1 MSNPVKISQLLKNV
15 EAFDA
20 NKPIGKN
27 YITCMAEQLDCC
39 QKAFLKS
46 LGARR
51 EQIDPQGVRVR
62 FVFPEDIEFDIDN
75 LDEH

>member
-1 MSNPVKISQLLKNV
+1 MSNTVKISQILKNV

-27 YITCMAEQLDCC
+27 YITCVADQLDCC
-39 QKAFLKS
+39 QTCFLES
-46 LGARR
+46 LGAKR
-51 EQIDPQGVRVR
+51 EPLDAQGIRVR
-62 FVFPEDIEFDIDN
+62 YVFNTDIEFDIEN